1 MTDHL
6 APSPAASADSV
17 SSAVAK
23 PARYSWISAALAVLL
38 TLEILG
44 LSAYA
49 TWFFR
54 REAQPEQL
62 ARRAEAA
69 LVKNYPA
76 LRAELLQQTSRSA
89 PLLAE
94 EMSYELL
101 DTSLSARSELE
112 AFTVQQLERGL
123 DNAVE
128 LSADEFRQWLRT
140 NHETI
145 EDAFVQ
151 IQQAPTDARLLMLDT
166 EASLEEQLGL
176 DLRDQAK
183 LALEVYRLFN
193 DKLAR
198 LAEPEAQL
206 TSQER
211 LERRMI
217 RLLRALAL

>member
-6 APSPAASADSV
+6 VPSLTA
-17 SSAVAK
+17 AK

-38 TLEILG
+38 TLEIIG

-49 TWFFR
+49 IWFFR

-76 LRAELLQQTSRSA
+76 LQAELLEQTSRSA
-89 PLLAE
+89 PLFAQ
-94 EMSYELL
+94 EMSNELL
-101 DTSLSARSELE
+101 DASLSARSELE

-151 IQQAPTDARLLMLDT
+151 IEQAPSDARLLMLDT

-198 LAEPEAQL
+198 LAAPEAQL